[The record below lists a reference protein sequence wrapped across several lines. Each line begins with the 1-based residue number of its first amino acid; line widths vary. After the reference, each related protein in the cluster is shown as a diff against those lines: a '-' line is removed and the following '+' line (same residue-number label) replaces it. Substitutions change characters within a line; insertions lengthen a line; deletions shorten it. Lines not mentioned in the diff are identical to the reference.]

1 MKERLREGLLL
12 KFNGKQG
19 TKLAFGY
26 RRTILTSKWE
36 ACYMKHYIMKN
47 MGG

>member
-19 TKLAFGY
+19 NQ
-26 RRTILTSKWE
+26 TIDFKWE
-36 ACYMKHYIMKN
+36 ACYMKHYIMKH